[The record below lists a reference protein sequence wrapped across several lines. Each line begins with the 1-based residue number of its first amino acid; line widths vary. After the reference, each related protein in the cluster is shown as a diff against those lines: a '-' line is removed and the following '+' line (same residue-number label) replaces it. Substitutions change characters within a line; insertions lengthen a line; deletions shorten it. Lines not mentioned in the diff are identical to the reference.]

1 MAGFVDSTGTDFY
14 LVATSVSAKTK
25 AECTTAIST
34 AKRIKNLKT
43 FGDIGGTR
51 AVSES
56 KFLSQDDSVK
66 SMGSISYGNMPAEC
80 LFDSADTEG
89 QSILKTMYSDKSERK
104 MIIKNT
110 DTTFTVLNV
119 KISASMKTYNIDE
132 FVIYKATIEQNSEA
146 VEIIA

>member
-1 MAGFVDSTGTDFY
+1 MAFVDSTGTDFY
-14 LVATSVSAKTK
+14 LVATSVAATTK

-56 KFLSQDDSVK
+56 KFLSADDSIK
-66 SMGSISYGNMPAEC
+66 SMGSISYGNMPVEC

-89 QSILKTMYSDKSERK
+89 QLILKTMYADKSERK
-104 MIIKNT
+104 MIIENT
-110 DTTFTVLNV
+110 DGTFTVLNV

>member
-1 MAGFVDSTGTDFY
+1 MAFVDSTGTDFY
-14 LVATSVSAKTK
+14 LVATSVATTTK
-25 AECTTAIST
+25 AACTTAIST

-56 KFLSQDDSVK
+56 KFLSADDSIK
-66 SMGSISYGNMPAEC
+66 SMGSISYGNMPVEC

-89 QSILKTMYSDKSERK
+89 QLILKTMYADKSERK

-146 VEIIA
+146 VEVIA

>member
-1 MAGFVDSTGTDFY
+1 MAFVDSTGTDFY
-14 LVATSVSAKTK
+14 LVATSVATTTK
-25 AECTTAIST
+25 AACTTAIST

-51 AVSES
+51 TVSES
-56 KFLSQDDSVK
+56 KFLSSDDSIK
-66 SMGSISYGNMPAEC
+66 SMGSISYGNMPVEC

-89 QSILKTMYSDKSERK
+89 QSILKTAYSDKSERK

-110 DTTFTVLNV
+110 DGTFTVLNV

>member
-1 MAGFVDSTGTDFY
+1 MAFVDSTGTDFY
-14 LVATSVSAKTK
+14 LVATSVATTTK
-25 AECTTAIST
+25 AACTTAIST

-51 AVSES
+51 TVSEE
-56 KFLSQDDSVK
+56 KFLSNDDSVK
-66 SMGSISYGNMPAEC
+66 SMGSISYGNMPVEC

-89 QSILKTMYSDKSERK
+89 QSILKTAYSDKSERK

-110 DTTFTVLNV
+110 DGTFTVLNV
-119 KISASMKTYNIDE
+119 KISASMKTYAIDT

>member
-1 MAGFVDSTGTDFY
+1 MAFVDSTGTDFY
-14 LVATSVSAKTK
+14 LVATSVAATTK

-51 AVSES
+51 AVTEE

-66 SMGSISYGNMPAEC
+66 SMGSISYGNMPVEC

-89 QSILKTMYSDKSERK
+89 QSILKTMYGDKSERK
-104 MIIKNT
+104 MIIENT
-110 DTTFTVLNV
+110 DGTFTVLPV
-119 KISASMKTYNIDE
+119 KTSSAMKTYAIDA
-132 FVIYKATIEQNSEA
+132 FVVFKGTIEQNGAEL
-146 VEIIA
+146 EIVA

>member
-1 MAGFVDSTGTDFY
+1 MAFVDSTGTDFY
-14 LVATSVSAKTK
+14 LVATSVATTTK
-25 AECTTAIST
+25 AACTTAIAT

-51 AVSES
+51 ATSES
-56 KFLSQDDSVK
+56 KFLSTDDSVK
-66 SMGSISYGNMPAEC
+66 SMGSISYGNMPVEC

-89 QSILKTMYSDKSERK
+89 QSILKTMYLDKSERK

-146 VEIIA
+146 VEVIA

>member
-1 MAGFVDSTGTDFY
+1 MAFVDSTGTDFY
-14 LVATSVSAKTK
+14 LVATSVATTTK
-25 AECTTAIST
+25 AACTTAIST

-51 AVSES
+51 TVSES
-56 KFLSQDDSVK
+56 KFLSLDDSIK
-66 SMGSISYGNMPAEC
+66 SMGSISYGNMPVEC

-89 QSILKTMYSDKSERK
+89 QSILKTAYSDKSERK

-110 DTTFTVLNV
+110 DGTFTVLNV

>member
-1 MAGFVDSTGTDFY
+1 MATLDSTGSEFY
-14 LVATSVSAKTK
+14 LVPTTATLTTK
-25 AECTTAIST
+25 AECTTAIAT

-56 KFLSQDDSVK
+56 KFLSADDSVK
-66 SMGSISYGNMPAEC
+66 SMGSISYGNMPVEC
-80 LFDSADTEG
+80 LFDANDTEG
-89 QSILKTMYSDKSERK
+89 QSILKTAYEDKSERK
-104 MIIKNT
+104 LIIANT

>member
-1 MAGFVDSTGTDFY
+1 MAFVDSTGTDFY
-14 LVATSVSAKTK
+14 LVATSVATTTK
-25 AECTTAIST
+25 AACTTAIST

-51 AVSES
+51 TVSES
-56 KFLSQDDSVK
+56 KFLSADDSIK
-66 SMGSISYGNMPAEC
+66 SMGSISYGNMPVEC

-89 QSILKTMYSDKSERK
+89 QSILKTAYSDKSERK

-110 DTTFTVLNV
+110 DGTFTVLNV

>member
-1 MAGFVDSTGTDFY
+1 MATLDSTGTDFY
-14 LVATSVSAKTK
+14 LVATSVATTTK
-25 AECTTAIST
+25 AACTTAIST

-56 KFLSQDDSVK
+56 KFLSSDDSIK
-66 SMGSISYGNMPAEC
+66 SMGSISYGNMPVEC

-89 QSILKTMYSDKSERK
+89 QLILKTMYADKSERK

>member
-1 MAGFVDSTGTDFY
+1 MAFVDSTGTDFY
-14 LVATSVSAKTK
+14 LVATSVATTTK
-25 AECTTAIST
+25 AACTTAIST

-51 AVSES
+51 TVSES
-56 KFLSQDDSVK
+56 KFLSADDSIK
-66 SMGSISYGNMPAEC
+66 SMGSISYGNMPVEC

-89 QSILKTMYSDKSERK
+89 QLILKTMYADKSERK

-110 DTTFTVLNV
+110 DGTFTVLNV